1 MLSQSIVNQP
11 AQCGHSRLSILTLSR
26 DFDDRILCRSE
37 KQHTQDAL
45 RINGSLARISAHQL
59 NLASE
64 GSGESHKPRSASSV
78 QSKTIPDRYSAPLR
92 GTQLL
97 LPGASTSLAR

>member
-1 MLSQSIVNQP
+1 MLSESILNKP
-11 AQCGHSRLSILTLSR
+11 AQCGHSRFSILTLSR

-45 RINGSLARISAHQL
+45 RINGSLPRVGPHKL

-64 GSGESHKPRSASSV
+64 GSGESHKPCSASCV